1 MPSTRRTWSLKR
13 HDPFSR
19 GSQTIEKTKYMQNHY
34 REMKS
39 IVRLQSELS
48 LTWLPP
54 RHTMFLSLT
63 PPQTGLCFSGPHFC
77 QRQSFSQSLSLG
89 QTSLSPCYPHAA
101 SPWVWVRMI
110 PFMEFLLSLWFR
122 LLWSHNQ
129 TRGDVFLTGFPY
141 YPVHLIQ
148 KHSCER
154 TSS

>member
-1 MPSTRRTWSLKR
+1 MPSTMRTWSLKR

-39 IVRLQSELS
+39 IVRIQSELS

-54 RHTMFLSLT
+54 RHTMFLSL
-63 PPQTGLCFSGPHFC
+63 PSPNRVCA
-77 QRQSFSQSLSLG
+77 SQVLTSAKGRISPSHSVFG
-89 QTSLSPCYPHAA
+89 QTSLSPCYPYAA

-110 PFMEFLLSLWFR
+110 PFTEFLLSLWFR
-122 LLWSHNQ
+122 FLWSYNQ
-129 TRGDVFLTGFPY
+129 TRGDVFLTRFPY
-141 YPVHLIQ
+141 YPLHLIQ
-148 KHSCER
+148 KHSCEC